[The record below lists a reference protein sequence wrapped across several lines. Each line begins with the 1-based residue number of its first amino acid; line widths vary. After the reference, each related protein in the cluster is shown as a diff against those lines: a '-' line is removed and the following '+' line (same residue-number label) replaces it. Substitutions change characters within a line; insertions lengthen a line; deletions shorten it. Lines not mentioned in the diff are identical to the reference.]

1 MKITKEFLQQI
12 IKEELNEVT
21 QGEMEFA
28 ELEAARQ
35 NFIENRGD
43 DEAISELLSMVEK
56 LVEPL
61 MAEMGLYFE
70 VQELLNNGNIVFT
83 NDRNMEVR
91 IDPRGAMG
99 RYDVQVNPL
108 HDAHDSFDPVKTSL
122 DSMKGVVQY
131 IKDEFREELQRG
143 GTYKQPP
150 MGMVGEPEGQME
162 LPLPRENKM
171 RITKSQLQRVIREA
185 IEEESGA
192 AMADREFAQVRSG
205 ERLAMPDKEEIER
218 VLNDVLE
225 DIRQHATSNHIAKQG
240 ARAEVLLSMLMGG
253 RYAAEMYK
261 DMFGERGLKGYMEDR
276 YGD

>member
-1 MKITKEFLQQI
+1 MKFTKSQLLQI

-43 DEAISELLSMVEK
+43 DEAISDLLYKVEQ

-61 MAEMGLYFE
+61 MMEMGLYFE
-70 VQELLNNGNIVFT
+70 VQELLNNGDIVFT

-108 HDAHDSFDPVKTSL
+108 HDAHDSFDPVEISL

-162 LPLPRENKM
+162 LPLPRESKM
-171 RITKSQLQRVIREA
+171 RITKSQLQQVIKEA
-185 IEEESGA
+185 LQEEMGSFAMAEDVIELLGSKYNVMEEDVPATLMAMAKSLQDAPASPSADEEE
-192 AMADREFAQVRSG
+192 
-205 ERLAMPDKEEIER
+205 
-218 VLNDVLE
+218 E
-225 DIRQHATSNHIAKQG
+225 DP
-240 ARAEVLLSMLMGG
+240 MGD
-253 RYAAEMYK
+253 YNY
-261 DMFGERGLKGYMEDR
+261 RGSRFHY
-276 YGD
+276 